1 MKSNLKKALFVFG
14 FLFLLLFV
22 CYKAFFYFDKKE
34 EQDQVSINKNN
45 IRLNRS
51 DINKLQEGDIIL
63 RRGYGY
69 FSDMIADHLNAK
81 GFDVTHAGIL
91 TQQDKEW
98 YVIHSLSS
106 DVSEIDGMQIQK
118 LTDFLKYSQPNKI
131 IVSRFKNTTSL
142 QRKEIATE
150 AQKLLDLKIPFDHK
164 GDIEDTSKM
173 YCTEMIW
180 YILEN
185 QLKLAQIPKE
195 KKAREVFFYSM
206 KCMYDR
212 TYFDLVINK
221 YKN

>member
-1 MKSNLKKALFVFG
+1 MKSNFKKALFIFG
-14 FLFLLLFV
+14 ILCLILLIA
-22 CYKAFFYFDKKE
+22 YKAFFYFDKRE
-34 EQDQVSINKNN
+34 EKIQVQVNKNKT
-45 IRLNRS
+45 RLTYS
-51 DINKLQEGDIIL
+51 DIQKLQEGDIIL

-69 FSDMIADHLNAK
+69 FSDMIASHLNAK

-150 AQKLLDLKIPFDHK
+150 AQKLLDLKIPVDHK

-195 KKAREVFFYSM
+195 KKAREIFYYSM
-206 KCMYDR
+206 KCMYDT

>member
-1 MKSNLKKALFVFG
+1 MKSNFKKALFVFG
-14 FLFLLLFV
+14 ILFLLLFV
-22 CYKAFFYFDKKE
+22 SYKAFFYFDKKE
-34 EQDQVSINKNN
+34 EQFQVSKNKSN
-45 IRLNRS
+45 IRLTRS

-69 FSDMIADHLNAK
+69 FSDMIADHLNTK

-91 TQQDKEW
+91 TKKNNHW
-98 YVIHSLSS
+98 FVIHSLSS

-131 IVSRFKNTTSL
+131 IVSRFKKATEN

-164 GDIEDTSKM
+164 GDIEDASKM

-185 QLKLAQIPKE
+185 QLQLAQIPKE

-206 KCMYDR
+206 KCMYDT

-221 YKN
+221 YKD